1 MIEFTPRKFKFKAW
15 SKENKLL
22 LKVSAIECVKG
33 ELNKKDHLLL
43 QFTGLT
49 DKNEEELYE
58 MDIVLVQSEKF
69 VVVWDVESNGWFLTS
84 MKTEKRTDVL
94 SKEFAAKTVRLC
106 SYFESDGKA

>member
-1 MIEFTPRKFKFKAW
+1 MIEFVPRKFKFKAW

-22 LKVSAIECVKG
+22 LKVSSIECVKG

-69 VVVWDVESNGWFLTS
+69 VIVWDAQSNGWYLTNL
-84 MKTEKRTDVL
+84 KTEKRSEVF
-94 SKEFAAKTVRLC
+94 SKELAGKTIRLC
-106 SYFESDGKA
+106 SYFESSHTA

>member
-15 SKENKLL
+15 SKEDKLL
-22 LKVSAIECVKG
+22 LKVSSIECLKG

-43 QFTGLT
+43 QFTGLM

-69 VVVWDVESNGWFLTS
+69 VIVWNIESNGWFLTN
-84 MKTEKRTDVL
+84 MKTERRTDVL
-94 SKEFAAKTVRLC
+94 SKEFATKTVRLC